1 MKISCQRS
9 FLAAALILIGSAA
22 VVAQVPPSRI
32 IMGGRAVVLVA
43 DAVYA
48 FPSVRPRVIAVGGTD
63 QGLGTFLQELDPAFP
78 GKPVLDRSAS
88 AEVYASYRP
97 DLAIFKSA
105 LKRGVGGALESL
117 GIRVH
122 YVDLE
127 TPEDYYRDLEGLGR
141 ILGEPARAAELVAY
155 YRGVVETAARISSGA
170 PRKPRVLAVQAAGE
184 AWEVP
189 PSSWMQTRIVEM
201 AGGVPVW
208 IGANP
213 GDGWA
218 RVDLEQVAVWNPDV
232 ILVIDYRRGVDEAV
246 ARMRADPR
254 FALLAAGKS
263 GMIRGFPQDFF
274 SWDQPDT
281 RWALGLLWT
290 VKTLHPD
297 RSGTLSLEAEARRFY
312 RLLYGFDDAAFDRV
326 VRPRLTGDHGIR

>member
-1 MKISCQRS
+1 MKLSRTRS
-9 FLAAALILIGSAA
+9 ILAAALILLGSAA
-22 VVAQVPPSRI
+22 AVAQTPPSRI
-32 IMGGRAVVLVA
+32 IMGGRAAVLVA

-48 FPSVRPRVIAVGGTD
+48 FPSAKSRVITVGGGD
-63 QGLGTFLQELDPAFP
+63 QGLGTFLRELDPSYP
-78 GKPVLDRSAS
+78 SKPVLDRNAS
-88 AEVYASYRP
+88 AEVYVSYRP
-97 DLAIFKSA
+97 DLAIFKSS

-122 YVDLE
+122 YLDLE
-127 TPEDYYRDLEGLGR
+127 TPEDYYRDLESLGR
-141 ILGEPARAAELVAY
+141 ILGEEARAAELVGY
-155 YRGVVETAARISSGA
+155 YKGVVETAARIASGA
-170 PRKPRVLAVQAAGE
+170 PRKPRVLTVQAAGD

-189 PSSWMQTRIVEM
+189 PASWMQTRIVEM

-208 IGANP
+208 VGANP

-218 RVDLEQVAVWNPDV
+218 RVDLEQVAAWNPDV

-246 ARMRADPR
+246 TRMRADPR
-254 FALLAAGKS
+254 FALLAAGKA
-263 GMIRGFPQDFF
+263 GRIRGFPQDFF

-281 RWALGLLWT
+281 RWALGLLWA

-297 RSGTLSLEAEARRFY
+297 RAETLSLEAEARRFY
-312 RLLYGFDDAAFDRV
+312 RLLYGFDDTAFDRV

>member
-1 MKISCQRS
+1 MNLSRS
-9 FLAAALILIGSAA
+9 RSVLIAALVLVCSAAA
-22 VVAQVPPSRI
+22 VAQVPPARI
-32 IMGGRAVVLVA
+32 IMGGRAAVLVA

-48 FPSVRPRVIAVGGTD
+48 FPSARSRVITVGGGD
-63 QGLGTFLQELDPAFP
+63 QGLGTFLQELDPSYP
-78 GKPVLDRSAS
+78 SKPVLDRNAA
-88 AEVYASYRP
+88 AEVYAAYKP

-105 LKRGVGGALESL
+105 LKRGVGGALEAL

-122 YVDLE
+122 YLDLE

-141 ILGEPARAAELVAY
+141 ILGEEARAAELIAY
-155 YRGVVETAARISSGA
+155 YKGIAAAADRISSGA
-170 PRKPRVLAVQAAGE
+170 STKPRVLVVQAVGD

-189 PSSWMQTRIVEM
+189 PASWMQTRIVEM

-218 RVDLEQVAVWNPDV
+218 RINLEQIAAWNPDV

-246 ARMRADPR
+246 ARMRGDPR
-254 FALLAAGKS
+254 FSLLAAGKS
-263 GMIRGFPQDFF
+263 GRIRGFPQDFF

-281 RWALGLLWT
+281 RWVLGLLWT

-297 RSGTLSLEAEARRFY
+297 RAASLSLEAEARRFY
-312 RLLYGFDDAAFDRV
+312 RVLYGFDDAAFDRA
-326 VRPRLTGDHGIR
+326 VRPRLSGDHGIR

>member
-1 MKISCQRS
+1 MILSRARS
-9 FLAAALILIGSAA
+9 FLAAALALLTVIPAFS
-22 VVAQVPPSRI
+22 QTSPSRI
-32 IMGGRAVVLVA
+32 IMGGRAAVLVA

-48 FPSVRPRVIAVGGTD
+48 FPSARSRVIAVGGTD

-78 GKPVLDRSAS
+78 GKPVLDRNAA
-88 AEVYASYRP
+88 AEVYASHRP

-105 LKRGVGGALESL
+105 LKRGVGGAMEAL
-117 GIRVH
+117 GVRVH
-122 YVDLE
+122 YLDLE

-155 YRGVVETAARISSGA
+155 YKGVVETAARISAGA
-170 PRKPRVLAVQAAGE
+170 VRKPGVLVVQAVGD

-189 PSSWMQTRIVEM
+189 PSSWMQTRIVQM

-218 RVDLEQVAVWNPDV
+218 RVSLEQVASWNPDV

-254 FALLAAGKS
+254 FSLLAAGKA

-281 RWALGLLWT
+281 RWALGLLWAA
-290 VKTLHPD
+290 KTLHPD
-297 RSGTLSLEAEARRFY
+297 RTGTLSLEAEARRFY
-312 RLLYGFDDAAFDRV
+312 RVLYGFDDAAFDRV